1 MVNYKNNSNK
11 IDNTN
16 SINQYIKVSKVLKDL
31 ELNKQIL
38 ASFIF
43 ISIIAY
49 FLFIAIDLYD
59 YEYGLHGPASVI
71 LWTYGIILSSIFIM
85 LLIDIM
91 KDQDLNAVQSIPMVV
106 IINSIYIFW
115 IFSINLKF
123 FKKIN
128 MRKVPPYYFYYSN
141 CTSVILFIQFIFYLF
156 KSYNRDET
164 NILNNSKISIFN
176 YFLIV
181 INFFLI
187 IIQQTILEK
196 FSVDIL

>member
-1 MVNYKNNSNK
+1 MGNYNK

-31 ELNKQIL
+31 DMNKQIL

-59 YEYGLHGPASVI
+59 YDYGLHGPASVI

-85 LLIDIM
+85 LLMDVI
-91 KDQDLNAVQSIPMVV
+91 KDQDSSSLQSIPLVV

-141 CTSVILFIQFIFYLF
+141 CTSIILFIQFIFYLI
-156 KSYNRDET
+156 KSSNKSET
-164 NILNNSKISIFN
+164 NVLNNNKVNIFN

>member
-1 MVNYKNNSNK
+1 M
-11 IDNTN
+11 N
-16 SINQYIKVSKVLKDL
+16 SINEYVKVSKVLKDL
-31 ELNKQIL
+31 DLNKQIL

-43 ISIIAY
+43 ISIVAY

-71 LWTYGIILSSIFIM
+71 LWTYGIILSSIFII
-85 LLIDIM
+85 LLMDII
-91 KDQDLNAVQSIPMVV
+91 KDQDSKSLQSIPIVV

-156 KSYNRDET
+156 KSSNKDET
-164 NILNNSKISIFN
+164 NPLNNSKVALFN
-176 YFLIV
+176 YFLII

>member
-1 MVNYKNNSNK
+1 MASSNNSSN
-11 IDNTN
+11 NMN
-16 SINQYIKVSKVLKDL
+16 SINEYVKVSKVLKDL
-31 ELNKQIL
+31 DLNKQIL

-43 ISIIAY
+43 ISIVAY

-59 YEYGLHGPASVI
+59 YDYGLHGPASVI
-71 LWTYGIILSSIFIM
+71 LWTYGIILSSIFII
-85 LLIDIM
+85 LLMDVI
-91 KDQDLNAVQSIPMVV
+91 KDQDSKSLQSIPMVV

-156 KSYNRDET
+156 KSSNKDQT
-164 NILNNSKISIFN
+164 NPLNNSKIALFN
-176 YFLIV
+176 YFLII

-187 IIQQTILEK
+187 TIQQTILEK

>member
-1 MVNYKNNSNK
+1 MGNSNK

-31 ELNKQIL
+31 DINKQIL
-38 ASFIF
+38 SSFIF
-43 ISIIAY
+43 IGIISY

-59 YEYGLHGPASVI
+59 YDYGLHGPASVT
-71 LWTYGIILSSIFIM
+71 LWSYGIILSSIFII
-85 LLIDIM
+85 LLMDII
-91 KDQDLNAVQSIPMVV
+91 KDSNVESLSSIPIVV

-141 CTSVILFIQFIFYLF
+141 CTSIILFVQFLFYLF
-156 KSYNRDET
+156 KTSNKNE
-164 NILNNSKISIFN
+164 NNVLNNNRVNIFN

>member
-1 MVNYKNNSNK
+1 MGNSNK

-31 ELNKQIL
+31 DMNKQIL

-59 YEYGLHGPASVI
+59 YDYGLHGPASVI

-85 LLIDIM
+85 LLMDVI
-91 KDQDLNAVQSIPMVV
+91 KDQDSSSLQSIPLVV

-141 CTSVILFIQFIFYLF
+141 CTSIILFIQFIFYLI
-156 KSYNRDET
+156 KSSNKSET
-164 NILNNSKISIFN
+164 NVLNNNKVNIFN